1 MKAFRKYFGDEGA
14 RSAWV
19 GVGAP
24 ILGLVVV
31 IIALAVALIANFAR
45 QQDRVYVENT
55 QRLVT
60 RALNARGEGLVGMTI
75 DFANWD
81 TAFANVSARWNET
94 WVKENIYSSVADAMF
109 VLRADGVVGHAWFAG
124 EVADPT
130 ALQAVSIASVISIP
144 DLRRL
149 ARAPTPGETGAYTYA
164 TLNGR
169 LIVIAVSPVTVEDS
183 TLRRNQARVGGF
195 DYIAAV
201 DVLDDREFAA
211 FAAGLDLGALAI
223 ASPEAPSRGMVHQP
237 VVAANGDPVAVLEW
251 VNASPGAIAF
261 QRLIWPVVLGLLL
274 VGALTVLIARR
285 LVARQIEAIATAKAA
300 QESSLE
306 KSEFLGRVSNE
317 LRTPLVAV
325 IGYAELIQE
334 ETVSAAARADAQRII
349 DAARALSTMLSHIL
363 DQSRIDADNVP
374 LKCEVV
380 PVAGMLAEVQGIIH
394 PVAHAAGVRIT
405 VSQEAVATYAFADYA
420 RLRQCLTNIVGNA
433 VKFSPR
439 GGNVRLRARLAHED
453 GADVIVI
460 EISDSGLGIAAEE
473 MPAIFRP
480 FAQANAAVGAV
491 YGGTGL
497 GLSIARALAREMGGD
512 IAAISAPG
520 EGSTFYL
527 RVPAA
532 TAQALSAA

>member
-14 RSAWV
+14 RSAWI

-45 QQDRVYVENT
+45 QQDRVYIENS

-60 RALNARGEGLVGMTI
+60 RALNARGEGLAGMTI

-81 TAFANVSARWNET
+81 AAFANISARWNET
-94 WVKENIYSSVADAMF
+94 WVKDNIYSSVADAMF
-109 VLRADGVVGHAWFAG
+109 VLRADGAVRHAWFA
-124 EVADPT
+124 ADVGAPE
-130 ALQAVSIASVISIP
+130 ALQAVSIEATIAIP

-149 ARAPTPGETGAYTYA
+149 ARAPTAGETAAHTYT
-164 TLNGR
+164 TLDGR
-169 LIVIAVSPVTVEDS
+169 LILIAVSPVTVEDDA
-183 TLRRNQARVGGF
+183 LRKSQARVGGF
-195 DYIAAV
+195 DYIASV
-201 DVLDDREFAA
+201 DVIDDREFAA
-211 FAAGLDLGALAI
+211 FAAGLDLGALAL
-223 ASPEAPSRGMVHQP
+223 AAPDAPSHAMVRHTIQ
-237 VVAANGDPVAVLEW
+237 AANGDPVAVLEW
-251 VNASPGAIAF
+251 RNAAPGATAF
-261 QRLIWPVVLGLLL
+261 QRQIGPVVLGLLL
-274 VGALTVLIARR
+274 IGALTVLIARR
-285 LVARQIEAIATAKAA
+285 LVARQIEAIASAKAA

-334 ETVSAAARADAQRII
+334 ETLSPSARADAQRII
-349 DAARALSTMLSHIL
+349 DAARALSTMLSDIL
-363 DQSRIDADNVP
+363 DQSRIDADAVP
-374 LKCEVV
+374 MKLEVI

-394 PVAHAAGVRIT
+394 PVARAAGVQIT
-405 VSQEAVATYAFADYA
+405 VSQDAVAAYAFADYA
-420 RLRQCLTNIVGNA
+420 RLRQCLTNLVGNA

-439 GGNVRLRARLAHED
+439 GGVVQLRARLAHED
-453 GADVIVI
+453 GADTIVI
-460 EISDSGLGIAAEE
+460 EVSDSGLGIAAEE
-473 MPAIFRP
+473 MPVIFRP
-480 FAQANAAVGAV
+480 FAQANAAIGAV

-512 IAAISAPG
+512 ISAISAPG
-520 EGSTFYL
+520 EGSSFFL

-532 TAQALSAA
+532 TARALSAA